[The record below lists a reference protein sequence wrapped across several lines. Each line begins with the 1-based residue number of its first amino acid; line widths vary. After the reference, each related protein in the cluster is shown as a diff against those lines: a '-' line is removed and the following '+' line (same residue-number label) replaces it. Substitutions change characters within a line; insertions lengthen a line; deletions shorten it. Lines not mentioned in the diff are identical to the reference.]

1 MLSARYNIAWKEG
14 CIMAGTSDSAYVVIY
29 SILVSL
35 LMVWWTYVPA

>member
-1 MLSARYNIAWKEG
+1 MAR
-14 CIMAGTSDSAYVVIY
+14 TSDSAYVVIY